1 MKLSADARK
10 FLHLPLLVTTL
21 GAVIGAGAWIW
32 NITSCCESGANFG
45 AGGLFAIGLAMFV
58 GGLLWALLIVIVGLQ
73 RRK

>member
-1 MKLSADARK
+1 MNLSAEARR
-10 FLHLPLLVTTL
+10 FLRLPLLVISL

-32 NITSCCESGANFG
+32 NVASCCEGGANIG

-58 GGLLWALLIVIVGLQ
+58 GGILWGLLIVLVGLR